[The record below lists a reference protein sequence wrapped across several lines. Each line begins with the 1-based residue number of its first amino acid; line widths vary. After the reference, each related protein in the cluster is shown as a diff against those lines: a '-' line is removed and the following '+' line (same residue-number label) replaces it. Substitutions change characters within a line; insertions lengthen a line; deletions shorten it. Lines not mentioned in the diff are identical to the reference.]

1 MGPLARRSPLQESLK
16 DRKQI
21 AVSKSIMLA
30 GMKSL
35 SRQFGAGL
43 LNLGL
48 NAGDKVAVL
57 APNCPEVTSL
67 CFHFEALVPTYTL
80 CTQ

>member
-1 MGPLARRSPLQESLK
+1 ME
-16 DRKQI
+16 QI
-21 AVSKSIMLA
+21 DVSKNIMLA

-35 SRQFGAGL
+35 SRQFGSGL
-43 LNLGL
+43 LHLGL
-48 NAGDKVAVL
+48 DAGDKVAVL

-67 CFHFEALVPTYTL
+67 CLQIEALDSTNVL